1 MIESF
6 KELTFEGCKTD
17 EDIETRLQE
26 KLGLSLKACQ
36 EALSNYLLINAA
48 EVVPDLPSVAPYG
61 DYDKLMEDPE
71 QIQLFL
77 ENEAYKPENW
87 NIVFFYA
94 RKEQDKL
101 AEFVFYN
108 KAVDEGDVLK
118 GYVYVGVSGKIRHAF
133 SQAMS

>member
-6 KELTFEGCKTD
+6 KDLTFEGCKTE
-17 EDIETRLQE
+17 EDADARLQE
-26 KLGLSLKACQ
+26 KLGLTLKECK
-36 EALSNYLLINAA
+36 EALSNSLLIRAE

-71 QIQLFL
+71 AIQKFL
-77 ENEAYKPENW
+77 EEEAFKEENW
-87 NIVFFYA
+87 EIVFFYA

-108 KAVDEGDVLK
+108 KSVDDGDILK
-118 GYVYVGVSGKIRHAF
+118 GFVYVGISGKIRHAF
-133 SQAMS
+133 VQASS